1 MAASRWRAPEDVRAA
16 GARIGPNAI
25 LQLLP
30 VVADRLG
37 VDRVAPL
44 MAAADLAR
52 EPDGASMVPEADCV
66 RLHRVVRSSEPT
78 LSPRLL
84 AEAGRRTGDYI
95 LAHRI
100 PKPAQALMRFLPAG
114 LAARLLARAITR
126 HASTFAGSGRF
137 RAVTPWQFEIA
148 QNPFVLGEAADHP
161 LCDWHAAVFE
171 RLYRALV
178 DERCRCRE
186 DVCGA
191 QEGSGGIC
199 RFSIWLEC

>member
-1 MAASRWRAPEDVRAA
+1 MRAAS
-16 GARIGPNAI
+16 ARIGPNAI

-30 VVADRLG
+30 VIADRLG
-37 VDRVAPL
+37 ADRVAPL
-44 MAAADLAR
+44 MAAADMAR
-52 EPDGASMVPEADCV
+52 EPDGRSMVPEADCV
-66 RLHRVVRSSEPT
+66 RLHRVVRSSEPA

-84 AEAGRRTGDYI
+84 AEAGWRTGDYI

-100 PKPAQALMRFLPAG
+100 PKPAQAILRLLPVG
-114 LAARLLARAITR
+114 LAARLLARAISR
-126 HASTFAGSGRF
+126 HAWTFTGSGRF
-137 RAVTPWQFEIA
+137 RAVTPWHFEIA
-148 QNPFVLGEAADHP
+148 QNPFVLGETADHP

-199 RFSIWLEC
+199 RFSIWLQR